1 MTFLVFSHRPVTK
14 HGDANTDAG
23 TRRTGSL
30 ACGDRAGCP
39 DRLGYVRP
47 LIGREPVAYSDCRS
61 LVLLLGV
68 LAAHSVWKR
77 ARKRYV

>member
-1 MTFLVFSHRPVTK
+1 MTK
-14 HGDANTDAG
+14 HGVANTDAG
-23 TRRTGSL
+23 TRRTGRL
-30 ACGDRAGCP
+30 ACGDLAGCL
-39 DRLGYVRP
+39 DRLGYVRL
-47 LIGREPVAYSDCRS
+47 LIGRELVAYSDWRS